1 MKNLLVSILLLTS
14 FSCFASKPDSTSQR
28 HIISVSMANG
38 ISQEFF
44 GAPDHHP
51 TTHWTI
57 GNGIPIAGAVAYG
70 YYTPMYSVHVQLHY
84 SLGLSR
90 VVRIETGIG
99 YMINGLVN
107 TEGYPTTGGFHEYY
121 KIYTYQGCI
130 TLPLYVKFIKPTH
143 HGAFTCTL
151 GPDFT
156 LPVHDFY
163 QNKDIAL
170 PPAYN
175 IPTNGHRAY
184 TASRT
189 SATSSMGLYL
199 KMAWEKQIKSNLSIN
214 IGPVI
219 DFYELVPFHTYGD
232 SYAANGYYPY
242 QFYAG
247 LDVAVNFGL
256 KKKNRGTTK

>member
-1 MKNLLVSILLLTS
+1 
-14 FSCFASKPDSTSQR
+14 
-28 HIISVSMANG
+28 MANG

-44 GAPDHHP
+44 GRPDHHP

-57 GNGIPIAGAVAYG
+57 YNGIPIAGAVGYG
-70 YYTPMYSVHVQLHY
+70 YYSPLYSVHMQLHY

-90 VVRIETGIG
+90 VVRLETGIG
-99 YMINGLVN
+99 YMINGLAN

-121 KIYTYQGCI
+121 KLYTYQGCI
-130 TLPLYVKFIKPTH
+130 TLPLYLKFIKPTH

-156 LPVHDFY
+156 LPVHSFY
-163 QNKDIAL
+163 RYKDINFL
-170 PPAYN
+170 SPVE
-175 IPTNGHRAY
+175 I
-184 TASRT
+184 RT
-189 SATSSMGLYL
+189 SGHSKYTTYQTNQTSSMGLYL

-219 DFYELVPFHTYGD
+219 DFYDFISFHTY
-232 SYAANGYYPY
+232 ANWLVSNEYIPY

-256 KKKNRGTTK
+256 KKRNRGNTK